1 MNLPA
6 LEEIARAV
14 LYEGYLLYPYRPSA
28 AKNRRRWTFG
38 ALYPPAFHRE
48 NGDACAMQTECL
60 VRGSAAAQVE
70 VRVRFLHLQ
79 PEARAQ
85 PGAGTPPEA
94 AQDAVEREVAV
105 PERTLQSLMAAPER
119 IDFSFAAPAAG
130 GAPVRGRVEVRCEAL
145 PDELVRLAVAIENDA
160 ALDGPRHRGA
170 ARLCPLLSTHTLLGG
185 RDGEFV
191 SLLAPP
197 EADRVA
203 AAACRNFGTWPV
215 LVGKAAA
222 RAALPS
228 PPIILYG

>member
-6 LEEIARAV
+6 LEQIARAV

-79 PEARAQ
+79 PDARAQ
-85 PGAGTPPEA
+85 PGAGSPPEA
-94 AQDAVEREVAV
+94 AQDAVEREAAV

-130 GAPVRGRVEVRCEAL
+130 GAP
-145 PDELVRLAVAIENDA
+145 
-160 ALDGPRHRGA
+160 
-170 ARLCPLLSTHTLLGG
+170 
-185 RDGEFV
+185 
-191 SLLAPP
+191 APP
-197 EADRVA
+197 PIAVPSRPLPAD
-203 AAACRNFGTWPV
+203 
-215 LVGKAAA
+215 L
-222 RAALPS
+222 S
-228 PPIILYG
+228 PP